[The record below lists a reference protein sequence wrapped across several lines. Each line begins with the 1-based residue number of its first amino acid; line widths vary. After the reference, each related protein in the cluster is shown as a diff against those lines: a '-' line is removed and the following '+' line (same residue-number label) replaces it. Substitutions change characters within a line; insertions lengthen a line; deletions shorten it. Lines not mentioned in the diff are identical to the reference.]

1 MKLYRQSRVGV
12 RGIGII
18 SVGFESSKSLGVS
31 FSAMGIACSDIANIG
46 VWNEVRI
53 NSVWSSR
60 VGMSRVSEFWVNIF
74 NFG

>member
-1 MKLYRQSRVGV
+1 MG
-12 RGIGII
+12 
-18 SVGFESSKSLGVS
+18 SKSLGVS

-60 VGMSRVSEFWVNIF
+60 VGMSRV
-74 NFG
+74 NFGLIFLISVRHIQ